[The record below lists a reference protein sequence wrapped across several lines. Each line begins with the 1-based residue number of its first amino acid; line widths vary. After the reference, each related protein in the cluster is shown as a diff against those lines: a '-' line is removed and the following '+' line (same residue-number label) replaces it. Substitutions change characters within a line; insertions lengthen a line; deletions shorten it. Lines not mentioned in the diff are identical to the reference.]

1 MKAAVL
7 GSLLVAAIAAGCA
20 SPAERPADDTA
31 PVAVAVAPVAF
42 TNLAS
47 SFEAGGV
54 VRAGAVA
61 LIASR
66 VMAPITE
73 VHVRPGDRVRR
84 GATLVTLDARD
95 SQANQGRADAASISA
110 AEAVRA
116 AEADVRAA
124 ESALALAR
132 LTHDRMATLHARRSA
147 TAQELDQAVAAL
159 KAADAQQ
166 ASAQSRLAAAAAARD
181 AAGAS
186 ATGAAVSTTYAVLQ
200 APFDGLITERHA
212 DPGTTATPGMP
223 LLTVE
228 DPATYRLEV
237 RLDEARAALV
247 QIGHTVQVRVD
258 STPGEGSE
266 WLDARVVEI
275 ARVDPVSHAFLVK
288 LDLPASASWRSG
300 LFGRARFPGPARRAL
315 IAPASSL
322 VNRGQ
327 LTFVYLVDG
336 DRRARLRPIS
346 IGVSGDHGI
355 EVLAGLR
362 EGDVVVVN
370 PPPSLID
377 GARVAGEPR

>member
-1 MKAAVL
+1 MKAPVL

-20 SPAERPADDTA
+20 SPAERPVDDTA
-31 PVAVAVAPVAF
+31 PVALAVAPVAF

-66 VMAPITE
+66 VMAPIIE

-95 SQANQGRADAASISA
+95 SQANQGRADAASVSA

-166 ASAQSRLAAAAAARD
+166 ASAQSRLAAAARRPRRRQCVRNCS
-181 AAGAS
+181 GGRPRP
-186 ATGAAVSTTYAVLQ
+186 TLLLQ
-200 APFDGLITERHA
+200 APFDGLVTERHA

-247 QIGHTVQVRVD
+247 QIGQAVPVRVD
-258 STPGEGSE
+258 STPGEGDE

-288 LDLPASASWRSG
+288 LDLPASRRG
-300 LFGRARFPGPARRAL
+300 GRACSGAHGSR
-315 IAPASSL
+315 
-322 VNRGQ
+322 
-327 LTFVYLVDG
+327 
-336 DRRARLRPIS
+336 DRRAGPSSLRRRRS
-346 IGVSGDHGI
+346 STAD
-355 EVLAGLR
+355 
-362 EGDVVVVN
+362 
-370 PPPSLID
+370 S
-377 GARVAGEPR
+377 